1 MSSQKK
7 LNDLLQKKC
16 AELVS
21 HNQELDHIIRE
32 LEAKLVQLKDMYE
45 NDTEKANVTVQNLHS
60 QIESQQLEIENLK
73 AEINLVNDNIAHNDV
88 SLQIG
93 NLSETAAVASRLQKS
108 GKTFTEVV
116 IYILK

>member
-32 LEAKLVQLKDMYE
+32 LESKLVELRDMYDKDM
-45 NDTEKANVTVQNLHS
+45 DKTNVTAQNLYT
-60 QIESQQLEIENLK
+60 QIESQKLEIENLK
-73 AEINLVNDNIAHNDV
+73 VEINLVNDNIAHNDV